1 MGQALRGVKRAVNRA
16 KCGYSPLKGIEM
28 RFADALIDAG
38 RTEMNELKTLEDRLK
53 LATDRISAALSTRD
67 TQNDGLTEA
76 QKANTTLREQ
86 LAELRQEREGDL
98 VEINKLIE
106 QIRPLMEGNAN
117 A

>member
-1 MGQALRGVKRAVNRA
+1 
-16 KCGYSPLKGIEM
+16 M

-53 LATDRISAALSTRD
+53 LATDRISAALSVQD
-67 TQNDGLTEA
+67 SQNNGLTEA
-76 QKANTTLREQ
+76 QEANAALRAQ

-98 VEINKLIE
+98 VEVNNLIE
-106 QIRPLMEGNAN
+106 QIRPLMEGNDN